1 MKQELFD
8 YNDIFFEQETLLL
21 EMENLSNDALLDECN
36 HILSSNFHSK
46 IMDDILVSYFRNGKI
61 SKEQRKIAEGL
72 YVLAHGEL
80 AWEV

>member
-8 YNDIFFEQETLLL
+8 YNDICFEKETLKL
-21 EMENLSNDALLDECN
+21 ELETLSNDALLDECN
-36 HILSSNFHSK
+36 YILSGDYQSK
-46 IMDDILVSYFRNGKI
+46 IMDDILVSYFKSGNI
-61 SKEQRKIAEGL
+61 NNEQRKIAEGL